1 MPLTSGENA
10 TPPPPVSSQP
20 AGVQDGQR
28 AARGLWAGR
37 RLSELFTCSHSEWM
51 RSLAQEPG
59 QQHRLVPIS
68 KVSPLLRRRG
78 MRVTLIYSSHWEP
91 HILFF
96 PSGVTIKNTS
106 LALVD
111 SLSRAWT
118 QSPLG
123 PCGTRP
129 GKPPALLCLG
139 RAAPQRNTG
148 AASELVL
155 CSLVKS
161 QRRLQV
167 SFQEQRWVPQK
178 GTPYIFLPF
187 LKSI

>member
-10 TPPPPVSSQP
+10 HLPPRPRQFPPSQLESRTGSERCAGCGQAGGSPSCSP
-20 AGVQDGQR
+20 ALTLSDAVTCPGAR
-28 AARGLWAGR
+28 AAAL
-37 RLSELFTCSHSEWM
+37 SHSHFQ
-51 RSLAQEPG
+51 SVP
-59 QQHRLVPIS
+59 LVEKKS
-68 KVSPLLRRRG
+68 YESD
-78 MRVTLIYSSHWEP
+78 P
-91 HILFF
+91 HIFF
-96 PSGVTIKNTS
+96 SLGAPSEVTIKNTS

-111 SLSRAWT
+111 GLSRAWT

-155 CSLVKS
+155 CSSVKS

-167 SFQEQRWVPQK
+167 SFQEQRWVPQR

-187 LKSI
+187 